1 MFDTKT
7 NSNMPNSMMVFTFSV
22 SHGKAF
28 FSANLVQ
35 NSKIVSLSWIM
46 AHRLINDVN
55 MHYSMV
61 VFTFSVLDQKNSFR
75 ANLVQ
80 NLNILSLSENLAPT
94 PIQIWKIY
102 WQCYCLCFRPET
114 YFWENFDNT
123 KSNLSVSAEVWH
135 QDQLEYAEF
144 NGGVHFLSCTK
155 ETGFFGKFVPKN
167 HNYHFQLKFSS
178 KNYSNTPNL
187 MVMFTFSVLDGKHYL
202 WANFIQNINIVSF
215 SSNLAPSLIGISE
228 IQGWCSL
235 FQFYTR
241 NTLLRQI
248 FSKSALLI
256 I

>member
-28 FSANLVQ
+28 FSADLVQ

-80 NLNILSLSENLAPT
+80 NLNILSLSENFAPT

-102 WQCYCLCFRPET
+102 WQCYCLCFRLET
-114 YFWENFDNT
+114 YFWENLDNT
-123 KSNLSVSAEVWH
+123 KC
-135 QDQLEYAEF
+135 Q
-144 NGGVHFLSCTK
+144 
-155 ETGFFGKFVPKN
+155 
-167 HNYHFQLKFSS
+167 FQLKFGTKTS
-178 KNYSNTPNL
+178 SNTLNS
-187 MVMFTFSVLDGKHYL
+187 MVVFTFYLVLRKQAFL
-202 WANFIQNINIVSF
+202 ANSF
-215 SSNLAPSLIGISE
+215 QKITIIIFSWNLAA
-228 IQGWCSL
+228 
-235 FQFYTR
+235 R
-241 NTLLRQI
+241 
-248 FSKSALLI
+248 I
-256 I
+256 IRIRRI